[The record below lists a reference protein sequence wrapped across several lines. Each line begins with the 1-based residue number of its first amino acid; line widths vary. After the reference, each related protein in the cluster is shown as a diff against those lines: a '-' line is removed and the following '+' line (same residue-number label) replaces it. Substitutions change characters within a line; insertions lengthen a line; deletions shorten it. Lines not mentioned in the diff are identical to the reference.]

1 MISQKTIA
9 QIFETA
15 KIEDVVGD
23 FVNLKRRGVNMIG
36 LCPFHDEKTPSFT
49 VSPAKNIC
57 KCFGCGKGGSPVSFL
72 MEHDNLTYPE
82 ALRVLAKKYGIE
94 IEEDGNPDKSKEE
107 RQHLESLYLINQ
119 FTKDFFIDQMNNTD
133 IGRSVG
139 LHYFKDRGFREDIIE
154 RFGLGYSP
162 NDGKSLMKKLD
173 DVGYEKTLYEKLGVV
188 KNGRD
193 FFRGRVMFPIHNLT
207 GKCIGFGGRILKANK
222 KAPKYVNSSE
232 AEIYNKSKILY
243 GMFFAK
249 NAIRKKDECILVE
262 GYTDT
267 ISLHQAGIENVV
279 ASSGTSLTI
288 EQIRLIK
295 RFTPNIKIL
304 YDGDAAGVKAALRGL
319 DLVLEQDLNVKVV
332 LLPEGE
338 DPDSYAQ
345 AIGTEAFVKYLD
357 EKATDFILFKMNLL
371 MEEAKGDPVKR
382 SDLIKD
388 IVSSISKIPDPIKRS
403 VYVRECALQLDVGE
417 KVLINA
423 VNKNVVGN
431 IQSRQRQQEINE
443 RRANRNAF
451 EEAGFPEEDHSGN
464 NDDEFGLP
472 DSKSDN
478 KEFESIGFQEKDIA
492 RILIN
497 FGHQNFN
504 DDKTIAQFIF
514 TNIGEI
520 MDAFKTAPYN
530 SIVFEYLE
538 AVKNKTSL
546 SPQHFLNHSDQ
557 KIREVALNFNS
568 SPYEY
573 SPGWKERFNITT
585 SQPEPDQNFI
595 SDTTQ
600 ALMRFKLEKIKELCE
615 ENLERIKSIAGEKD
629 QAKENRYMQVHIRL
643 KKMEKELT
651 DQLNTVVL
659 KQ

>member
-9 QIFETA
+9 EIFETA
-15 KIEDVVGD
+15 KIEEVVGD

-82 ALRVLAKKYGIE
+82 ALRVLAQKYGIE

-133 IGRSVG
+133 IGKSVG
-139 LHYFKDRGFREDIIE
+139 LHYFKDRGFREEIIE

-162 NDGKSLMKKLD
+162 SEGKTLKKKLD
-173 DVGYEKTLYEKLGVV
+173 DAGYEKELYEKLGVV

-193 FFRGRVMFPIHNLT
+193 FYRGRVMFPIHNLT

-249 NAIRKKDECILVE
+249 NEIRKKDECILVE

-267 ISLHQAGIENVV
+267 ISLHQAGIQNVV

-345 AIGTEAFVKYLD
+345 SIGTEAFVKYLD
-357 EKATDFILFKMNLL
+357 EKATDFILFKMKLL
-371 MEEAKGDPVKR
+371 MEEAKDDPVKR

-403 VYVRECALQLDVGE
+403 VYIRECAIQLDVGE

-443 RRANRNAF
+443 RRANRTALQD
-451 EEAGFPEEDHSGN
+451 AGFPEENHN
-464 NDDEFGLP
+464 AEQQDEFGPP
-472 DSKSDN
+472 DSKSDD
-478 KEFESIGFQEKDIA
+478 KAFETIGFQEKDIA

-497 FGHQNFN
+497 FGDQDFD
-504 DDKTIAQFIF
+504 DDKTVSQFIF

-520 MDAFKTAPYN
+520 MDAFKTEPYRT
-530 SIVFEYLE
+530 IVFEYLE
-538 AVKNKTSL
+538 AVKSKKSL
-546 SPQHFLNHSDQ
+546 SPQHFLNHSDE
-557 KIREVALNFNS
+557 KIREVALNFNT

-573 SPGWKERFNITT
+573 SPGWKKRFNITT

-595 SDTTQ
+595 NDTSQ
-600 ALMRFKLEKIKELCE
+600 ALMRFKLEKVKELCD
-615 ENLERIKSIAGEKD
+615 ENLERIKSVSESNDVGKLT
-629 QAKENRYMQVHIRL
+629 RFLQVQKRL
-643 KKMEKELT
+643 IEMRKELT
-651 DQLNTVVL
+651 DKLKTVVL
-659 KQ
+659 KN

>member
-15 KIEDVVGD
+15 KIEEVVGD

-57 KCFGCGKGGSPVSFL
+57 KCFGCGKGGSPVNFL

-82 ALRVLAKKYGIE
+82 ALRVLAGKYGIE
-94 IEEDGNPDKSKEE
+94 IEEDGNPDKSKEQ
-107 RQHLESLYLINQ
+107 RQQLESLYLINQ

-133 IGRSVG
+133 IGKSVG
-139 LHYFKDRGFREDIIE
+139 LHYFKDRGFREEIIE

-162 NDGKSLMKKLD
+162 GEGKSLMKELD
-173 DVGYEKTLYEKLGVV
+173 KAGYDKALYEKLGVV

-249 NAIRKKDECILVE
+249 NEIRKKDECILVE

-267 ISLHQAGIENVV
+267 ISLHQAGIQNVV

-345 AIGTEAFVKYLD
+345 SIGTEAFVKYLD

-403 VYVRECALQLDVGE
+403 VYVRECALQLDVSE
-417 KVLINA
+417 KVLVNA

-451 EEAGFPEEDHSGN
+451 EDAGFPEEDHS
-464 NDDEFGLP
+464 NDTGDEFGP
-472 DSKSDN
+472 PQSSVDKQ
-478 KEFESIGFQEKDIA
+478 FESIGFQEKDIA
-492 RILIN
+492 RILVN
-497 FGHQNFN
+497 FGDQNFSE
-504 DDKTIAQFIF
+504 DKTIAQFIF
-514 TNIGEI
+514 ANIGEI
-520 MDAFKTAPYN
+520 LDAFKTDPYK

-538 AVKNKTSL
+538 AVKNKKAL

-557 KIREVALNFNS
+557 KIREVALNFNT

-573 SPGWKERFNITT
+573 SPGWKARFNITT

-595 SDTTQ
+595 NDTTQ

-615 ENLERIKSIAGEKD
+615 ENLDRLKAISGENDSEKERRI
-629 QAKENRYMQVHIRL
+629 MQVHMRL
-643 KKMEKELT
+643 KQMEREIT
-651 DQLNTVVL
+651 DQLKTVVL

>member
-15 KIEDVVGD
+15 KIEEVVGD

-57 KCFGCGKGGSPVSFL
+57 KCFGCGKGGSPVNFL

-82 ALRVLAKKYGIE
+82 ALRVLAGKYGIE

-133 IGRSVG
+133 IGKSVG

-162 NDGKSLMKKLD
+162 SDGKSLMRKLD
-173 DVGYEKTLYEKLGVV
+173 EAGYEKALYEKLGVV

-249 NAIRKKDECILVE
+249 NEIRKKDECILVE

-345 AIGTEAFVKYLD
+345 SIGTEAFVKYLD

-371 MEEAKGDPVKR
+371 LEEAKGDPVKR

-388 IVSSISKIPDPIKRS
+388 IVNSISKIPDPIKRS

-443 RRANRNAF
+443 RRANRTAL
-451 EEAGFPEEDHSGN
+451 EDAGFPDEDRSTP
-464 NDDEFGLP
+464 DDEFAIP
-472 DSKSDN
+472 NDPSEDKQ
-478 KEFESIGFQEKDIA
+478 FQSIGFQEKDIA
-492 RILIN
+492 RILVN
-497 FGHQNFN
+497 FGDQNFN
-504 DDKTIAQFIF
+504 DDKTISQFIF

-520 MDAFKTAPYN
+520 MDAFKTEPYK

-538 AVKNKTSL
+538 AVKSKKSL
-546 SPQHFLNHSDQ
+546 SPQHFLNHKDS
-557 KIREVALNFNS
+557 KIREIALNFNT

-573 SPGWKERFNITT
+573 SPGWKKRFNITT

-600 ALMRFKLEKIKELCE
+600 ALMRFKLEKVKELCE
-615 ENLERIKSIAGEKD
+615 DNLERIKSVTSETDTTNLTK
-629 QAKENRYMQVHIRL
+629 YLQVQKRL
-643 KKMEKELT
+643 IEMRRALT
-651 DQLNTVVL
+651 DELKTVVL

>member
-15 KIEDVVGD
+15 KIEEVVGD

-49 VSPAKNIC
+49 VSPTKNIC
-57 KCFGCGKGGSPVSFL
+57 KCFGCGKGGSPVNFL
-72 MEHDNLTYPE
+72 MEVDNLTYPE
-82 ALRVLAKKYGIE
+82 ALRVLAGKYGIE
-94 IEEDGNPDKSKEE
+94 IEEDGNPDKSKEQ
-107 RQHLESLYLINQ
+107 RQHQESLYLINQ

-133 IGRSVG
+133 IGKSVG
-139 LHYFKDRGFREDIIE
+139 LHYFKDRGFREEIIE
-154 RFGLGYSP
+154 RFGLGYAPS
-162 NDGKSLMKKLD
+162 DGKSLMHGLD
-173 DVGYEKTLYEKLGVV
+173 KAGYEKTFYEKLGVV

-232 AEIYNKSKILY
+232 AEIYNKSKVLY
-243 GMFFAK
+243 GMYFAK
-249 NAIRKKDECILVE
+249 NEIRKKDECILVE

-345 AIGTEAFVKYLD
+345 SIGTEAFVKYLD
-357 EKATDFILFKMNLL
+357 EKATDFILFKMKLL
-371 MEEAKGDPVKR
+371 MEEAKDDPVKR

-388 IVSSISKIPDPIKRS
+388 IVNSISKIPDPIKRS
-403 VYVRECALQLDVGE
+403 VYIRECARQLDVGE

-451 EEAGFPEEDHSGN
+451 DEAGFPIEDHSN
-464 NDDEFGLP
+464 DTSDDEFGP
-472 DSKSDN
+472 PDAHSDSK
-478 KEFESIGFQEKDIA
+478 EFQTIGFQEKDIA
-492 RILIN
+492 RILVN
-497 FGHQNFN
+497 FGDREFN
-504 DDKTIAQFIF
+504 EDKTIAQFIF
-514 TNIGEI
+514 ANIGEI
-520 MDAFKTAPYN
+520 LDTFETEPYKA
-530 SIVFEYLE
+530 IVQEYLE
-538 AVKNKTSL
+538 AVKNKKSL
-546 SPQHFLNHSDQ
+546 SPQHFLNHQDQ
-557 KIREVALNFNS
+557 KIRDVALNFNT

-573 SPGWKERFNITT
+573 SPGWLKRFNITT
-585 SQPEPDQNFI
+585 SQPVPDENFI
-595 SDTTQ
+595 NDTTQ
-600 ALMRFKLEKIKELCE
+600 ALMRFKLEKVKELCE
-615 ENLERIKSIAGEKD
+615 QNNDRIKAISMKD
-629 QAKENRYMQVHIRL
+629 HPETVKRYLQVQMKLNGMRKEI
-643 KKMEKELT
+643 T
-651 DQLNTVVL
+651 DQLNTVVP
-659 KQ
+659 